1 LSDFDQSLIK
11 PSRDLQSSC
20 LDLEE
25 CFDICAGKRDFSAGE
40 PQVCECV
47 CERESACV
55 GVCVFYFYDLFHI
68 GECLLISLTEEFPI
82 NHFSIMAALLNS
94 AHTHPFTELLI
105 CILMRKGRGL
115 IKI

>member
-47 CERESACV
+47 CGCVCFISMICFILES
-55 GVCVFYFYDLFHI
+55 VCL
-68 GECLLISLTEEFPI
+68 SLSQK
-82 NHFSIMAALLNS
+82 NSQSIIFQSWL
-94 AHTHPFTELLI
+94 HY
-105 CILMRKGRGL
+105 
-115 IKI
+115 